1 MSLREELTAHVSVGL
16 MSLVGLALYSGSY
29 SVTMAMGVSSR
40 SHSAP
45 IRFAH
50 EMAT

>member
-40 SHSAP
+40 Y
-45 IRFAH
+45 AH
-50 EMAT
+50 NSPSSSSTLA